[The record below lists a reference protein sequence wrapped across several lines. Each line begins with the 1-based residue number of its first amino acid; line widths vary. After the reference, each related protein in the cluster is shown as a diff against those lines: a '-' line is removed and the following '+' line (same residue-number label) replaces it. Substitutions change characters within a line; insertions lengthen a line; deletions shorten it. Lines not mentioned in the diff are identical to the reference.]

1 MLLIEQVD
9 RLSRL
14 TAADWQK
21 LTPILTWGKTSE
33 TLQAYDDALSAKR
46 KKLKPNE
53 FICGICDR
61 ISEKTEPCYGTPPMQ
76 TGT

>member
-1 MLLIEQVD
+1 MVRPVSD
-9 RLSRL
+9 SFR
-14 TAADWQK
+14 TF
-21 LTPILTWGKTSE
+21 SE

-61 ISEKTEPCYGTPPMQ
+61 ISEKTEPYYADSSYADGHVICNGCFLAYVKIEGRA
-76 TGT
+76 